1 MQKSLLLK
9 EVALNTELS
18 QLISLQHLDIEIRRL
33 NQEIASVPER
43 QQELERRFAESVKEY
58 FDLKQ
63 QLGDAETEKKR
74 FESDLELEQQKHQ
87 KFKNDLMKATNEK
100 EYTTAVREIDVARK
114 AVNALETEILKLME
128 KIEILEKQ
136 VKQRSPEIESRR
148 IEIDEQL
155 SRWSEAAVS
164 DQQRLDHLL
173 PQRNRLI
180 EGLSPD
186 ARGNYERLSKM
197 RSGFALAE
205 ARDYSCQACRMKIR
219 PQVFNDIRRG
229 ETIITCESCGR
240 ILYFRVEESTN

>member
-1 MQKSLLLK
+1 M
-9 EVALNTELS
+9 NNELS
-18 QLISLQHLDIEIRRL
+18 QLISLQHLDIEIKRL
-33 NQEIASVPER
+33 NQEIASVPAR
-43 QQELERRFAESVKEY
+43 QQEIEHRFADSVKE
-58 FDLKQ
+58 FLDLKQ
-63 QLGDAETEKKR
+63 QLADAETEKR
-74 FESDLELEQQKHQ
+74 RLESDLELEQQKHQ

-114 AVNALETEILKLME
+114 AVSSLETEILKLME
-128 KIEILEKQ
+128 RIETLEKH

-148 IEIDEQL
+148 IEIDEQI

-164 DQQRLDHLL
+164 DQQRLEHLL
-173 PQRNRLI
+173 PQRIRLI
-180 EGLSPD
+180 ESLSTD

-240 ILYFRVEESTN
+240 ILYFRVEEVTT

>member
-1 MQKSLLLK
+1 M
-9 EVALNTELS
+9 NTELS
-18 QLISLQHLDIEIRRL
+18 QLISLQHLDIEIKRL
-33 NQEIASVPER
+33 NQEIAAVPAR
-43 QQELERRFAESVKEY
+43 QQEIEHRFADSVKE
-58 FDLKQ
+58 FLDLK
-63 QLGDAETEKKR
+63 LKLADAETEKR
-74 FESDLELEQQKHQ
+74 RLESDLELEQQKHQ

-114 AVNALETEILKLME
+114 AVSSLETEILKLME
-128 KIEILEKQ
+128 RIETLEKQ

-148 IEIDEQL
+148 IEIDEQI

-164 DQQRLDHLL
+164 DQQRLEHLL
-173 PQRNRLI
+173 PQRIILI
-180 EGLSPD
+180 ESLSPD

-205 ARDYSCQACRMKIR
+205 ARDYSCQVCRMKIR

-240 ILYFRVEESTN
+240 ILYFRVEEVTT

>member
-1 MQKSLLLK
+1 
-9 EVALNTELS
+9 VALNTELS
-18 QLISLQHLDIEIRRL
+18 QLISLQHLDIEIKRL
-33 NQEIASVPER
+33 NHEIATVPER
-43 QQELERRFAESVKEY
+43 QQELERRFADSVRE
-58 FDLKQ
+58 FLDLKQ
-63 QLGDAETEKKR
+63 QLGDAENEKR
-74 FESDLELEQQKHQ
+74 RLEAELELEQQKHQ

-114 AVNALETEILKLME
+114 AVGSLETEILKLME
-128 KIEILEKQ
+128 RIETLEKQ
-136 VKQRSPEIESRR
+136 VKQRSPEIDSRR

-164 DQQRLDHLL
+164 DQQRLEHLR
-173 PQRNRLI
+173 PQRIRLI

-240 ILYFRVEESTN
+240 ILYFRAEEVTS